1 MNNADITS
9 LIERMLSAYGP
20 KVALVEN
27 YCQQVDRFEHEG
39 ERHQDSYHSLPFRD
53 GVDDRHATNFEDR
66 GRRHVG
72 RQVFNVGYSN
82 RKGSRREPGS
92 TVYRSERPQAH
103 HCS

>member
-1 MNNADITS
+1 MNRDDITS
-9 LIERMLSAYGP
+9 LTERMISALGP
-20 KVALVEN
+20 KVARVEN
-27 YCQQVDRFEHEG
+27 YGQQVDRLGHGG
-39 ERHQDSYHSLPFRD
+39 ERYDDSYHSLPFRD

>member
-1 MNNADITS
+1 
-9 LIERMLSAYGP
+9 MLSAYGP
-20 KVALVEN
+20 KVAHVEN
-27 YCQQVDRFEHEG
+27 RQQVDRLEHEG

-53 GVDDRHATNFEDR
+53 GVDDRYATNFEDR